1 MNRPPNVTSI
11 NELMDIDEIEYQ
23 QYRNQNLNSQIG
35 GSNSGQRH
43 STYGSAYANPDIG
56 REDNNRYNKFIRNN
70 NFNKI
75 PEDAGMNFSKSNP
88 YINSS
93 SQYYQSSNPLR
104 EQSSFL
110 NENEIDNSSFMINQN
125 KYPDHLSNTTCIQV
139 AEHIRD
145 CPICCKFYKNDNT
158 VYIIVII
165 ILSIMCLLLL
175 KRVLDI

>member
-23 QYRNQNLNSQIG
+23 QYRNQNLNSQMG
-35 GSNSGQRH
+35 GSNNGQRH
-43 STYGSAYANPDIG
+43 STYGSAYGNPDLG
-56 REDNNRYNKFIRNN
+56 RDDPNRYNKFIRNN

-75 PEDAGMNFSKSNP
+75 PDDAGMNFSKSNP

-93 SQYYQSSNPLR
+93 N
-104 EQSSFL
+104 QSSFL
-110 NENEIDNSSFMINQN
+110 PENEIDNSQYIVNQN
-125 KYPDHLSNTTCIQV
+125 KYPDHLTNTTCIQV